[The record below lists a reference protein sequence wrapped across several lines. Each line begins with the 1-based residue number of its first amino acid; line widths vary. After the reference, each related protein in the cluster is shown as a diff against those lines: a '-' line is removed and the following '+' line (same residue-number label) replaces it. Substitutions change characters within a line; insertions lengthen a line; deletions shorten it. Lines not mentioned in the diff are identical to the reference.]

1 MDIVQSFKKD
11 RVALPFWK
19 RPGIEFTRARHIT
32 EVLIRNGL
40 GFLVERAGLRRFVP
54 RWRKQRLEPD
64 AYARGMSL
72 PQRVRHTLEE
82 LGPTYIKLG
91 QILSTRPDILPPEF
105 IIELTKLLDSATPAP
120 SVDIIHTIEQELNSP
135 IDTLFATFDP
145 IPIGTAS
152 IGQVHRATLLDGTR
166 VVIKVQRPGVEAA
179 IEADLSLLQTQ
190 ARFLQAHSEWL
201 GKYHI
206 QDLAAEFSQALHD
219 ELDYTLEGRNADRL
233 RSISNAENV
242 VMPKV
247 YWPLTTRR
255 VITLSE
261 LQGIK
266 LSDLE
271 QIKALG
277 YDLASIADLVAA
289 IYLQQIFVHGVFH
302 ADPHPANILV
312 HEDKIGLV
320 DFGSVGYLTQHMREE
335 LSDMLFAL
343 ARQDADAMVD
353 VISRMGITDA
363 STKRDQLQYD
373 IQRLIPRYYGMSIEG
388 LPMAQFLNDLMSV
401 TFKNQVRLPS
411 DLILLIRGLLVLEG
425 VVLNMDPSFNLA
437 KHIEPFAQRLIADR
451 LSLTHGLND
460 TLKTLR
466 ELERLL
472 HVLPRRADALSG
484 QLERGDL
491 TVGIDL
497 RHLDLAMR
505 KLDTIA
511 NRLSF
516 SLVVAALIIGSALAI
531 MGGGN
536 NNLTFIVPFTRISVS
551 IAQLGFLASIVSGAL
566 LLISILRSRGL

>member
-1 MDIVQSFKKD
+1 MQILPIAKD
-11 RVALPFWK
+11 RVVLPFWK
-19 RPGIEFTRARHIT
+19 RPGIELARARHIT

-54 RWRKQRLEPD
+54 HWRKQRLEPD
-64 AYARGMSL
+64 AHARGMSL

-105 IIELTKLLDSATPAP
+105 IIELTKLLDSAPPAA
-120 SVDIIHTIEQELNSP
+120 SAEIIHTIEQELNSP
-135 IDTLFATFDP
+135 IDALFASFDP
-145 IPIGTAS
+145 EPIGTAS
-152 IGQVHRATLLDGTR
+152 IGQVHRATLPDGTP
-166 VVIKVQRPGVEAA
+166 VVIKVQRPGVEAS

-190 ARFLQAHSEWL
+190 ARFLQAHSELL

-206 QDLAAEFSQALHD
+206 QDIAAEFSQALHD

-233 RSISNAENV
+233 RSISIAENV
-242 VMPKV
+242 VMPQV

-261 LQGIK
+261 LKGIK

-271 QIKALG
+271 QVKALG
-277 YDLASIADLVAA
+277 YDLKSIADLVAA

-302 ADPHPANILV
+302 ADPHPANILI
-312 HEDKIGLV
+312 HEGKIGLV
-320 DFGSVGYLTQHMREE
+320 DFGSVGYLTQQMREE
-335 LSDMLFAL
+335 LSDMLFAV

-388 LPMAQFLNDLMSV
+388 LPIAQFLNDLMSV
-401 TFKNQVRLPS
+401 TFKNHVRLPP

-425 VVLNMDPSFNLA
+425 VVLNLDPTFNLT
-437 KHIEPFAQRLIADR
+437 KHIEPFAQRLIQDR
-451 LSLTHGLND
+451 LSLTHGLSD
-460 TLKTLR
+460 ALKTLR

-472 HVLPRRADALSG
+472 SVLPRRADALSG

-497 RHLDLAMR
+497 RHLNLAMR
-505 KLDTIA
+505 KFDTIA

-531 MGGGN
+531 MNGGSN
-536 NNLTFIVPFTRISVS
+536 SLTFIIPFTKITVS

>member
-1 MDIVQSFKKD
+1 MKE
-11 RVALPFWK
+11 RVVLPFWK
-19 RPGIEFTRARHIT
+19 RPGIEFSRARHIT
-32 EVLIRNGL
+32 KVLIRNGL
-40 GFLVERAGLRRFVP
+40 GFLVEKAGLKRFVP
-54 RWRKQRLEPD
+54 DWRRQRLEPD
-64 AYARGMSL
+64 ANARGMSL
-72 PQRVRHTLEE
+72 PQRLRHTLEE

-105 IIELTKLLDSATPAP
+105 IIELTKLLDSATSAP
-120 SVDIIHTIEQELNSP
+120 SADIIHTIEQELNSP

-145 IPIGTAS
+145 DPIGTAS
-152 IGQVHRATLLDGTR
+152 IGQVHRATLPDGTR

-179 IEADLSLLQTQ
+179 VEADLSLLQTQ

-201 GKYHI
+201 SKYHI

-233 RSISNAENV
+233 RTVSNAENV
-242 VMPKV
+242 VMPQV
-247 YWPLTTRR
+247 YWALTTRR

-261 LQGIK
+261 LKGVK

-271 QIKALG
+271 QIKTLG
-277 YDLASIADLVAA
+277 YDLKSIADLVAA

-401 TFKNQVRLPS
+401 TFKNQVRLPP

-425 VVLNMDPSFNLA
+425 VVLNLDPSFNLA
-437 KHIEPFAQRLIADR
+437 KHIEPFAQRLIQDR
-451 LSLTHGLND
+451 LSLTHGLTD
-460 TLKTLR
+460 TFKTLR

-497 RHLDLAMR
+497 RHLNQAMR

-531 MGGGN
+531 MGGGS
-536 NNLTFIVPFTRISVS
+536 NNLTFIVPFTKMTVS